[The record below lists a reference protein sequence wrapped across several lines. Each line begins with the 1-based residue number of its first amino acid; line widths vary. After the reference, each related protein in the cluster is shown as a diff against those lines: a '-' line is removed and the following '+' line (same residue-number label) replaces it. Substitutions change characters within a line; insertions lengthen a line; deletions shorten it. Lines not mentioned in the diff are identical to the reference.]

1 MENLEKTAKEKS
13 LEGKEPEFNPEYEIF
28 EEYFDSLKCRCS
40 CNPGPGPG
48 PYCRKEN

>member
-1 MENLEKTAKEKS
+1 MENLEKMAKEKS
-13 LEGKEPEFNPEYEIF
+13 LGGKKLEFNPRYEIF
-28 EEYFDSLKCRCS
+28 EEYFDSLQCRCS